1 LKSPSLPLK
10 RFESGFLYLI
20 LLGKA
25 LVHTQPEVI
34 QIIHQRVMGKKTS
47 EIEVLGNYKM
57 CMKVIQ
63 EYALGLTSE

>member
-1 LKSPSLPLK
+1 M
-10 RFESGFLYLI
+10 
-20 LLGKA
+20 GKA